1 MRVLVSGMGG
11 ELGSRVATL
20 LENEQW
26 VGSLEGIGVDPPR
39 RRLRRTVFHRI
50 VAGEHDRIV
59 TEITRF
65 NPHIVVH
72 IAVWEPYARAAPHA
86 ARELT
91 DDAATSILGAAA
103 ECRALESIVVRSGLE
118 VYGRPRDSVTRPN
131 EDVLPT
137 PTSEYGHTL
146 FDIEQTATAIGER
159 IGVSIGTLRLASVLG
174 PHVPS
179 AIGRLLR
186 MPAVPF
192 SALADPPFAV
202 IHQHDAAEAFVAASH
217 RRLDQPLNIVA
228 PGAITAYQA
237 IRRGHRIP
245 IPVVGPQ
252 WALARALAFLAGA
265 PVADH
270 VQEMLHRGRL
280 GDNSRATEVL
290 GFAPTTTTKDVIDQL
305 YRWPSVIHTPARE
318 AVA

>member
-1 MRVLVSGMGG
+1 MGG
-11 ELGSRVATL
+11 ELGSRVAML
-20 LENEQW
+20 LEDEPW

-50 VAGEHDRIV
+50 VAHEHDRIV
-59 TEITRF
+59 SEITRF
-65 NPHIVVH
+65 NPHLLVH
-72 IAVWEPYARAAPHA
+72 IAVWEPHARAAPKA

-118 VYGRPRDSVTRPN
+118 VYGRPRHSVTRPN
-131 EDVLPT
+131 EDVVPT

-146 FDIEQTATAIGER
+146 LDIEQTATAIGDR
-159 IGVSIGTLRLASVLG
+159 IGVSVGTLRLASVLG

-186 MPAVPF
+186 MPSVPF
-192 SALADPPFAV
+192 SAVADPPFAV
-202 IHQHDAAEAFVAASH
+202 IHQHDAAEAFVAAAH
-217 RRLDQPLNIVA
+217 RRLAQPLNIVA

-245 IPVVGPQ
+245 VPIVGPQ
-252 WALARALAFLAGA
+252 WAIARAAAFLAGA

-270 VQEMLHRGRL
+270 VQEMLQRGRL
-280 GDNSRATEVL
+280 GDNSRAAEVL